1 MAMTNSEKPI
11 TVPAWILDEILNTL
25 RVHRNVMVKMK
36 ETDNC
41 LFRRTSKSMNWLNCY
56 LQDQATDENLNK
68 ISSEYITGE
77 LIKF

>member
-11 TVPAWILDEILNTL
+11 TVPAWILDEILDTL
-25 RVHRNVMVKMK
+25 RIHRNMMVEK
-36 ETDNC
+36 EWTNSC

-56 LQDQATDENLNK
+56 LQDQATNENLNK

>member
-1 MAMTNSEKPI
+1 MMQCVN
-11 TVPAWILDEILNTL
+11 
-25 RVHRNVMVKMK
+25 
-36 ETDNC
+36 
-41 LFRRTSKSMNWLNCY
+41 NCY